1 MGFGAREQVERLSRD
16 LRFATRI
23 YRRAAGFTAVI
34 LLSLALGV
42 GANTAV
48 FSFLDAVMLK
58 LLPVREPERLIF
70 LTDSPRT
77 VPAEA
82 SLTRVATPYFS
93 YQEYELIRDQ
103 ATELSGVSAF
113 RGAGRVSIG
122 YQDRSDV
129 ADAQLVSANYF
140 SLLGIEAAF
149 GRTFEPSDDKPGSTN
164 PAAVISYQ
172 YWQREFGGDR
182 AVVGQVIRV
191 NNTPLILA
199 GIAPAGFFGLEPG
212 AAPEIWL
219 PLAIKEQFTSPR
231 DRRTQI
237 IGRLQDNAGVKQ
249 AQAELEVVFDQ
260 ILNARAAAFGATLSP
275 EDRQSVLDRKIEVS
289 PGGKGL
295 RDLRDRIGDPL
306 LVMMI
311 LVGLVL
317 LIACANVAS
326 LLIVKAGQR
335 RKEFAIRAALG
346 ASRWRLLGQSIT
358 EAVLL
363 GVGGGALGILLAGW
377 ALDMLVQSLHTG
389 PKPIKLSI
397 RPDAPMALYTL
408 AVMVTAVVLFGLL
421 PALRVARIDVASALK
436 ENSPGAMKGRNRIGA
451 GSILVIVQVA
461 VSVVLLFAA
470 GLLTRTFR
478 NLRSIDAG
486 LNPDRVLL
494 ATADPS
500 LVGYKGRRAVD
511 FYRSVK
517 ERIERMGGV
526 KSSSFSAFSPIGQI
540 RGIAMVTVP
549 GFAASRDDDLVV
561 NVNRVGPAYFE
572 TLGIP
577 ILKGRGIGESDQ
589 QGTPRIA
596 VVNESFA
603 AKYFP
608 AEDPLGKT
616 ISVRFVGGV
625 QQVEIVGLVK
635 DSKYGKLQE
644 EAFPTAYTAC
654 MQSDDAGRMILEIR
668 AEADPVRLI
677 PALRRTV
684 ADTDSSVPLFDVRT
698 LQGQIDESLVQERL
712 TAGLSGFFGLAAL
725 VLACIGLFGVTSQE
739 VGARTNEIGI
749 RMALG
754 ASPERVRRIV
764 MQKALGRVL
773 VGIAAGL
780 LGALFA
786 APLASKLLFGIAARD
801 PGALVLAAIA
811 MAGAAAVAAYLP
823 ARRASRVDPIAA
835 IRFE

>member
-1 MGFGAREQVERLSRD
+1 MAFVAREQVERLSRD

-23 YRRAAGFTAVI
+23 YRRAAGFTTVI

-58 LLPVREPERLIF
+58 LLPVRDPGRLIF
-70 LTDSPRT
+70 LTDSPRSI
-77 VPAEA
+77 PAEA
-82 SLTRVATPYFS
+82 SLTSVTTPYFT
-93 YQEYELIRDQ
+93 YQEYELIRDRV
-103 ATELSGVSAF
+103 TELSAVSAF
-113 RGAGRVSIG
+113 REAGRVSIG
-122 YQDRSDV
+122 YQDRSGV
-129 ADAQLVSANYF
+129 ADAQVVSANYF
-140 SLLGIEAAF
+140 SLLGVGAAL
-149 GRTFEPSDDKPGSTN
+149 GRTFETSDDKPGSTKQ
-164 PAAVISYQ
+164 AAVISYQ
-172 YWQREFGGDR
+172 YWKREFGGDR
-182 AVVGQVIRV
+182 AVVGRVILV

-199 GIAPAGFFGLEPG
+199 GVAPAGFFGLEPG
-212 AAPEIWL
+212 TAPEIWL

-237 IGRLQDNAGVKQ
+237 IGRLQDNVGVKQ
-249 AQAELEVVFDQ
+249 AQAELEVIFDQ

-275 EDRQSVLDRKIEVS
+275 EDRQSVFDRKIEVG

-295 RDLRDRIGDPL
+295 RDLRDRIRDPL

-311 LVGLVL
+311 LVALVL

-346 ASRWRLLGQSIT
+346 ARRGRLLRQSIT

-377 ALDMLVQSLHTG
+377 ALDLLVRSLDTG

-397 RPDAPMALYTL
+397 RPDVPMALYTL
-408 AVMVTAVVLFGLL
+408 AVMVLAVVLFGLL
-421 PALRVARIDVASALK
+421 PALRTARIDVASALK
-436 ENSPGAMKGRNRIGA
+436 ENSPGAMKSRNRIGA

-461 VSVVLLFAA
+461 VSVVLLVAT
-470 GLLTRTFR
+470 GLLARTFR
-478 NLRSIDAG
+478 NLSSIDAG

-494 ATADPS
+494 ATVDPS

-511 FYRSVK
+511 FYRSVE
-517 ERIERMGGV
+517 ERIERMDGV
-526 KSSSFSAFSPIGQI
+526 KSSSFSAFSPIAQI
-540 RGIAMVTVP
+540 RGLAMVTVT
-549 GFAASRDDDLVV
+549 GFTASRGDDLVV
-561 NVNRVGPAYFE
+561 NVNWVGPGYFE

-608 AEDPLGKT
+608 QEDPLGRT
-616 ISVRFVGGV
+616 ISIRFVAGV

-644 EAFPTAYTAC
+644 PSFPTAYTAC
-654 MQSDDAGRMILEIR
+654 MQGDDAGRMTLELR

-677 PALRRTV
+677 PALRRNL

-698 LQGQIDESLVQERL
+698 LQSQIDESLVQERL
-712 TAGLSGFFGLAAL
+712 TADLSGFFGIAAL
-725 VLACIGLFGVTSQE
+725 LLACIGLFGVTSQE
-739 VGARTNEIGI
+739 VGTRTAEIGV

-754 ASPERVRRIV
+754 ASPERVRWLV
-764 MQKALGRVL
+764 MRKALGLVL

-780 LGALFA
+780 LGALLA
-786 APLASKLLFGIAARD
+786 GPLAAKLLFDIGARD
-801 PGALVLAAIA
+801 PVALVLAAAA

-835 IRFE
+835 IRYE